1 MFITIYKIMEITTWQ
16 MILRLVIA
24 VILGGIIGW
33 ERERRAK
40 TAGLRTHIL
49 ICLGSTLAMLISYYV
64 YAHGS
69 SDLPLRSDL
78 SRIAAGVLQGIGLLC
93 VASVLRYK
101 DSVIGLST
109 SASLWTVSAVGL
121 AVGAGF
127 YSAAVVTVALIMI
140 VLIIIAKIENR
151 YIRSHWHKNLN
162 VRLGDNPKVF
172 ERIISL
178 AGNHE
183 LKIKNIEPSLG
194 EDGHSRNFIL
204 QLEYVT
210 DNHEDF
216 IKELSSIDGVL
227 EVRVQQEVRF

>member
-1 MFITIYKIMEITTWQ
+1 MEISTLQ
-16 MILRLVIA
+16 IILRLIIA

-33 ERERRAK
+33 ERERKAK

-49 ICLGSTLAMLISYYV
+49 ICLGSALAMLLSYHV
-64 YAHGS
+64 YNTGS

-127 YSAAVVTVALIMI
+127 YSAAIVAVILIMI
-140 VLIIIAKIENR
+140 VLIIITKIENK
-151 YIRSHWHKNLN
+151 YIRSRWHKNLN
-162 VRLGDNPKVF
+162 IRLSDDPKVF

-178 AGNHE
+178 ASNHE
-183 LKIKNIEPSLG
+183 LKIKNIESNLG
-194 EDGHSRNFIL
+194 EDGHGRNFIL
-204 QLEYVT
+204 QLEYIT

-227 EVRVQQEVRF
+227 EVKVQQETRL